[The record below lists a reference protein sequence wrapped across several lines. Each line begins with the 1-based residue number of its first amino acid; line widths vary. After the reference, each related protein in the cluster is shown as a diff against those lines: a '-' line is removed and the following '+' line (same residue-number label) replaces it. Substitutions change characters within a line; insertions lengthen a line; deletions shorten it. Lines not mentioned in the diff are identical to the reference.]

1 MSSQDIVPAD
11 PEQAGATGEALERE
25 RPIAGKTVLDVSWR
39 SIGTAVLVASGAFL
53 ALFVL
58 GNTLPEFFFV
68 NGIVFLPVAIWLG
81 RVSRRPVLDGLFFGL
96 AAAVPA
102 FLIMVL
108 GNSPLGGWGV
118 LYALILAVP
127 QGVFGSWLG
136 ARLVRDRGVF
146 RSSGPAEAE
155 PSPSP
160 DLVPGDEAAS
170 NEAPP
175 DAVSSDESA
184 PEETSPEGTL

>member
-1 MSSQDIVPAD
+1 MSSQGIVPAD
-11 PEQAGATGEALERE
+11 PEEEGATGEALERE
-25 RPIAGKTVLDVSWR
+25 GPVVRKTDLGVSWR

-146 RSSGPAEAE
+146 KSSEPAEAD

-160 DLVPGDEAAS
+160 DPVPADEAAS
-170 NEAPP
+170 HE
-175 DAVSSDESA
+175 VV
-184 PEETSPEGTL
+184 PEETSPEGTP